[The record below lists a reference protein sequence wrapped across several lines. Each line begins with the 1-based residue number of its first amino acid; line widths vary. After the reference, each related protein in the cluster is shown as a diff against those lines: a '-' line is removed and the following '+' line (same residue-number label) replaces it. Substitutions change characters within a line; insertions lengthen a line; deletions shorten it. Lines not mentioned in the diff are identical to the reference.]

1 MSTQTASRRDRQRSA
16 TEAEIK
22 AAARGQLAD
31 VGVDGVSLRGIAREM
46 GMTAPAIYRYFDSLE
61 GLMASM
67 CADFFE
73 EVADAIDAA
82 LAEAGPDLTVRLH
95 AAVRTFRRWAVDHPA
110 EFTMMFRKVTN
121 PTNQLHH
128 VEASQRFAG
137 LFFELFVTMWHERP
151 FEPPPAK
158 DLPRAACDQLAAFA
172 DEHGVQV
179 DEGALWVF
187 ARAWVR
193 LYGVICMEVF
203 GQLAFMFPDV
213 QPYFEAELAALTRT
227 IGIDYLPVQP

>member
-1 MSTQTASRRDRQRSA
+1 MSTETASRRDRQRSA

-31 VGVDGVSLRGIAREM
+31 VGTGGVSLRGIAREM
-46 GMTAPAIYRYFDSLE
+46 GMTAPAIYRYFDSLDA
-61 GLMASM
+61 LMASM

-82 LAEAGPDLTVRLH
+82 LAEAGPDLAVRLH
-95 AAVRTFRRWAVDHPA
+95 AAIRAFRQWAVDHPA
-110 EFTMMFRKVTN
+110 EFTMMFRKT
-121 PTNQLHH
+121 TDEMHH

-158 DLPRAACDQLAAFA
+158 DLPREACAQLAAFA
-172 DEHGVQV
+172 AEHGVQV

-203 GQLAFMFPDV
+203 GQLEFMFPDV
-213 QPYFEAELAALTRT
+213 QPYFEAELAALART
-227 IGIDYLPVQP
+227 VGIDYLPLAS